1 MNERIQ
7 EVSQL
12 DRLVHEP
19 ARLKILLI
27 LQAVGEADF
36 LYLQRDGVFT
46 QGNLSTHLNKLE
58 GAGYVEIEKKFKG
71 KVPLTVCRLTAAG
84 ERALLAYSRQMLVI
98 LQPNGKSANGP
109 QKKPRAS
116 QA

>member
-7 EVSQL
+7 EISQL
-12 DRLVHEP
+12 DRLIHEP

-27 LQAVGEADF
+27 LQAVGQVDF
-36 LYLQRDGVFT
+36 LYLQRDGDFT

-84 ERALLAYSRQMLVI
+84 ERALLDYSRRMLGI
-98 LQPNGKSANGP
+98 LNPDGASANP
-109 QKKPRAS
+109 PRK
-116 QA
+116 QRP

>member
-36 LYLQRDGVFT
+36 LYLQRDGEFT
-46 QGNLSTHLNKLE
+46 QGNLSTHLNRLE

-71 KVPLTVCRLTAAG
+71 KVPLTVCRLTARG
-84 ERALLAYSRQMLVI
+84 ESALLAYSRRMLGI
-98 LQPNGKSANGP
+98 LQPEGGAANGP
-109 QKKPRAS
+109 HKKAREP

>member
-7 EVSQL
+7 EISQL
-12 DRLVHEP
+12 DRLIHEP

-27 LQAVGEADF
+27 LQAIGEADF
-36 LYLQRDGVFT
+36 LYLQRDGDFT

-84 ERALLAYSRQMLVI
+84 ERALLDYSRRMLGI
-98 LQPNGKSANGP
+98 LNPDGASANP
-109 QKKPRAS
+109 PRK
-116 QA
+116 QRP

>member
-1 MNERIQ
+1 VNDRIQ

-12 DRLVHEP
+12 DRLIHEP

-36 LYLQRDGVFT
+36 LYLQRDGDFT
-46 QGNLSTHLNKLE
+46 QGNLSTHLTRLE
-58 GAGYVEIEKKFKG
+58 AAGYVEIEKKFKG

-84 ERALLAYSRQMLVI
+84 ENALMEYSRRMMGI
-98 LQPNGKSANGP
+98 LQPGR
-109 QKKPRAS
+109 KKTK
-116 QA
+116 